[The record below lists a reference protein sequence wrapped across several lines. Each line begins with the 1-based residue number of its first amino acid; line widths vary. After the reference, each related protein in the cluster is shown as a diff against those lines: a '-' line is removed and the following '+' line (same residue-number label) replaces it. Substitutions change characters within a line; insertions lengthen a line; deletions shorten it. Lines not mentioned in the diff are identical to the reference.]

1 MTKTPP
7 NRRGITFEVGAPLEA
22 RDTLKN
28 WYAASIE
35 KIDYEDE
42 RVLIHYRQWSHRYD
56 EWFDWSSPYL
66 RPVERIQLRR
76 EGLQENA
83 PVPVKTSKYDGQFS
97 HSLSS
102 QLSKGFHVKDKVLAS
117 WSDCRFYPAKVLAVN
132 KDASYTVRFFDG
144 VIQTVK
150 GIHVK
155 PFCKETGGGRT
166 KPQNRNRE
174 KHPVTREQNGKDRK
188 SLENGRGIQENGSS
202 KNQRDKRGTSCQ
214 DTESEEDT
222 EEEEEEEEEAEEED
236 NEQKEGQGDK
246 LKVTETA
253 ATDEVQVEHRKR
265 MTDEE
270 EERQEEER
278 QEEERQEEKR
288 QEEKRQEEKR
298 QEEKRQEEKRQEEKR
313 EEEKREEEK
322 REEEKFEEAKKQE
335 SEREDTKPTKDL
347 TAEESKVEVEAG
359 GEPGRKRSRERSGTM
374 ETGSKTELEEINGVK
389 EMEETEPAEGQSQSG
404 GEQQS
409 TRPWDGDMKKE
420 GSSEPAARPGTE
432 DEGEPSKEGPSQT
445 RRTRGRLTE
454 GGRGEKLRDVIELR
468 KRKICLGQTT
478 PPKKSKP
485 DASTDRNGSVES
497 RPPTNPSNQKQAEP
511 DSTPTPSAVATNDKE
526 AQVVA
531 VPTETAKPVV
541 DETQLSPALQAVLR
555 RQVHLPTTNKYSR
568 EPLYRVIKNQPPPIL
583 SIELDHNPFKC
594 KAPGCLKSF
603 RKAKL
608 LHYHMKYYHEVDKA
622 SENDLSPTR
631 SIQTRASEKQA
642 AQESP
647 KRRRTISAS
656 MHSSLHSAHRTLHSP
671 RGDGKATRLNEKRR
685 TSAPP
690 AVDAADQQRPLL
702 REKSKENQLEKSRK
716 PLEKER
722 ERSVAETAVAKER
735 EKLKEKKHRD
745 FLRIKLKKKKKKKK
759 KSKSEYTGSE
769 ENIDISMFNV
779 QSKLNLLHKFPLSH
793 KHKFSYNSS
802 PGHNTEQI
810 QVDDEDS
817 GSDWSTDSPVWSED
831 ELGVE
836 LDVTTPPQEQGVSM
850 STQGFE
856 IVRCICEVQE
866 ENDFMI
872 QCEECLC
879 WQHGT
884 CMGLLEDNVPERY
897 TCYICRDPPGQRQSL
912 RYWYD
917 RDWLSSGHMYG
928 LPFLEENYSHQN
940 AKKIAATHQ
949 LLGDVHRVIEV
960 LNGLQLKMSI
970 LQTQAHPDLKLWC
983 QPWKQ
988 AEKPRKRGGADT
1000 GAMPSP
1006 ATDEGEERE
1015 RSSSCR
1021 AAEASAEKQPCRV
1034 PSFQDSYISSEH
1046 CYQKPRTYYPA
1057 VEQRLV
1063 VETRGSELEDSL
1075 RSTEDLLELE
1085 QRYGGPLDPDRG
1097 KIHLQL
1103 DRPVHTKD
1111 TDRCKKLSMEHNY
1124 EIKSEDSNAGDKNN
1138 TDSSLQQQWQINLL
1152 DHIEAVQDEVTHR
1165 MDFIERELDVLESWL
1180 DYTGELEPPEPLARL
1195 PQLKH
1200 RIKQLLTELGK
1211 VQQIALCCST

>member
-7 NRRGITFEVGAPLEA
+7 NRRGITFEVGSPLEA
-22 RDTLKN
+22 RDSLKN

-35 KIDYEDE
+35 KIDYDDE
-42 RVLIHYRQWSHRYD
+42 KVLIHYRQWSHRYD

-76 EGLQENA
+76 EGLQENS

-97 HSLSS
+97 HSLSC
-102 QLSKGFHVKDKVLAS
+102 QLSKGFHVNDKVLAS

-132 KDASYTVRFFDG
+132 KDASYTVKFFDG

-155 PFCKETGGGRT
+155 PFYKERGGRN
-166 KPQNRNRE
+166 KPQDRNRE

-188 SLENGRGIQENGSS
+188 PLENGRGIQENGRS
-202 KNQRDKRGTSCQ
+202 QRDKNGTSCQ
-214 DTESEEDT
+214 DTESDT
-222 EEEEEEEEEAEEED
+222 EEEED
-236 NEQKEGQGDK
+236 NEQKEDGSK
-246 LKVTETA
+246 LKVAKNTSTE
-253 ATDEVQVEHRKR
+253 DVQVEHRKGV
-265 MTDEE
+265 TEE
-270 EERQEEER
+270 EEQRKMERTKNQET
-278 QEEERQEEKR
+278 
-288 QEEKRQEEKR
+288 
-298 QEEKRQEEKRQEEKR
+298 
-313 EEEKREEEK
+313 
-322 REEEKFEEAKKQE
+322 
-335 SEREDTKPTKDL
+335 EREDTKPDKDL
-347 TAEESKVEVEAG
+347 IAEESKVKEEVG
-359 GEPGRKRSRERSGTM
+359 GESGRRRSRERSGTM
-374 ETGSKTELEEINGVK
+374 ETSSKAEPEEMNGVK
-389 EMEETEPAEGQSQSG
+389 VEESEPAGGESQSG

-409 TRPWDGDMKKE
+409 SSKLLGVDMKEE
-420 GSSEPAARPGTE
+420 GGSEPAARPGTE
-432 DEGEPSKEGPSQT
+432 EGGESSKEGPSQT

-478 PPKKSKP
+478 PTKKSKP
-485 DASTDRNGSVES
+485 DTSTDRNSSAES
-497 RPPTNPSNQKQAEP
+497 RPTAIPSNQKQSEP
-511 DSTPTPSAVATNDKE
+511 DSTPTPSVVASNDKE
-526 AQVVA
+526 AQGATVL
-531 VPTETAKPVV
+531 TENPKPVV
-541 DETQLSPALQAVLR
+541 DESQLSPALQAVLR

-608 LHYHMKYYHEVDKA
+608 LHYHMKYYHEDKA
-622 SENDLSPTR
+622 SESDLSPTR

-642 AQESP
+642 AHECP

-656 MHSSLHSAHRTLHSP
+656 MHSSLHSAHRALNSP

-690 AVDAADQQRPLL
+690 AVNAAEQQRPLL
-702 REKSKENQLEKSRK
+702 REKSKENQLERSRR

-722 ERSVAETAVAKER
+722 DRDRSMAETVAKER

-769 ENIDISMFNV
+769 ENIDISVFNV
-779 QSKLNLLHKFPLSH
+779 QTKLNLLHKFPLSH
-793 KHKFSYNSS
+793 KHKSYNSS
-802 PGHNTEQI
+802 PGYNTEQI

-817 GSDWSTDSPVWSED
+817 VSDWSTDSPVWSED

-850 STQGFE
+850 ATQGFE
-856 IVRCICEVQE
+856 IVRCVCEVQE

-884 CMGLLEDNVPERY
+884 CMGLLEENVPERY
-897 TCYICRDPPGQRQSL
+897 TCYICRDPPGQRRSL

-1015 RSSSCR
+1015 RERGGGCGVG
-1021 AAEASAEKQPCRV
+1021 EAAEKQPSRV

-1103 DRPVHTKD
+1103 DRPLHNKEAD
-1111 TDRCKKLSMEHNY
+1111 CYKKLSVEHSY
-1124 EIKSEDSNAGDKNN
+1124 EIKSEDSDLGDKTS

-1152 DHIEAVQDEVTHR
+1152 DHIEAMQDEVTHR